1 MKHWIKNGFIFLPLV
16 FAGRLDLIADT
27 EILLL
32 FISFCFASSSIYVL
46 NDLTDLREDQLHPIK
61 KWRPLAS
68 GRISKRTAF
77 FLLSMCVLGMLLSL
91 LLQGHAKY
99 YVLAYFVLNIAY
111 VFMLKQLPIVDVSCI
126 AIGFVLR
133 VMAGGAAADV
143 FVSHW
148 MIIMTFLLTISIA
161 FSKRRED
168 LITVL
173 AQTNTQNSPPSYSLA
188 FLDLA
193 KSITFSIT
201 LIAYIFYSI
210 SPEVIARIGSE
221 KLYLTSVFVFLG
233 IMRYLQ
239 IGVINQSGG
248 SPIEVLWKDRFLQI
262 VIVLWAITFLMIIYG
277 KLL

>member
-1 MKHWIKNGFIFLPLV
+1 M
-16 FAGRLDLIADT
+16 
-27 EILLL
+27 
-32 FISFCFASSSIYVL
+32 
-46 NDLTDLREDQLHPIK
+46 
-61 KWRPLAS
+61 
-68 GRISKRTAF
+68 AF
-77 FLLSMCVLGMLLSL
+77 FLCSICVLGMLLSL
-91 LLQGHAKY
+91 LLPGHAKY

-111 VFMLKQLPIVDVSCI
+111 VFMLKQVPIVDVSCI

-133 VMAGGAAADV
+133 IMAGGAAADV

-173 AQTNTQNSPPSYSLA
+173 AQTSTQNSPPSYSLT

-239 IGVINQSGG
+239 IGVINQSAG